1 MGSGEVKSGPRW
13 TEMDRDEERRVEKMT
28 RNTLMDLN
36 NALFEQL
43 ERLNDEDI
51 NIEEELPRVKA
62 IDSIA
67 KNIIDNARLA
77 LDAEKFKDDRM
88 NADRKLPRMLSD
100 GNE

>member
-1 MGSGEVKSGPRW
+1 
-13 TEMDRDEERRVEKMT
+13 MT

-51 NIEEELPRVKA
+51 NIEEELPRVNA

>member
-1 MGSGEVKSGPRW
+1 
-13 TEMDRDEERRVEKMT
+13 MT

-67 KNIIDNARLA
+67 KNIISNARLA

>member
-1 MGSGEVKSGPRW
+1 
-13 TEMDRDEERRVEKMT
+13 MT

-43 ERLNDEDI
+43 ERLNDEDV
-51 NIEEELPRVKA
+51 NIEEELPRVNA

-67 KNIIDNARLA
+67 KNIISNARLA

>member
-1 MGSGEVKSGPRW
+1 
-13 TEMDRDEERRVEKMT
+13 MT

-51 NIEEELPRVKA
+51 NIEEELPRVNA

-67 KNIIDNARLA
+67 KNIISNARLA

>member
-1 MGSGEVKSGPRW
+1 
-13 TEMDRDEERRVEKMT
+13 MT

-36 NALFEQL
+36 NSLFEQL
-43 ERLNDEDI
+43 ERLNDEDV
-51 NIEEELPRVKA
+51 NIEEELPRVNA

-67 KNIIDNARLA
+67 KNIISNARLA